1 MAHHGATSRNR
12 LSRVAGWSLGVALCL
27 GGGGALA
34 QTAVEYG
41 AVAAPQGSATA
52 AGATKVARA
61 APAGL
66 AAGRGQGGTADPRP
80 APSRGEGPNCSGEV
94 MAPTVVSVA
103 AGKSTMLRLPEPVVR
118 RSLGDPTVVDVRLV
132 SPQLLYVLGM
142 SNGSTNMILQGKSG
156 RCMVV
161 DVVVGFDTAGLRAKI
176 IELLPNETEV
186 KVTSA
191 ADSLVLS
198 GVVSDAVSANQ
209 VVALANAYVRL
220 PAPGSGQS
228 AAPVATTGSSASQNL
243 VSPRVVNMMAVA
255 APQQVM
261 LEVKIAEV
269 NKTLLEKMGANTNF
283 TLPGSVGFIRNLSS
297 SFFSSVTGSG
307 GSTGTGTATNPGPG
321 GLNLFS
327 SKKTQVQLNGQ
338 DQDSLVKILAEPNL
352 IAISGQE
359 ASFLSGGK
367 IFIPVAQN
375 GALGGASTITLEE
388 REFGVGL
395 RFTPTVLSGGR
406 VNLKVAPEVSDVNPN
421 GIGVSLAGGTG
432 GTSILPSINTRRAAT
447 TVQLMDGQSF
457 AIGGLI
463 NNHVQHDIAK
473 FPFLGDVPI
482 LGALFRSDS
491 FQNDRTELLFVVTV
505 HLVKPLPSNYALPT
519 DSYTQPGRARRLFFG
534 RMEGAAPDKPDAPD
548 QDDDDGQAQAATPPE
563 APSTK
568 PAGGFEV
575 K

>member
-220 PAPGSGQS
+220 PAPGTGQT
-228 AAPVATTGSSASQNL
+228 APPVATTGSSNAQSL
-243 VSPRVVNMMAVA
+243 VSPRVVNMMMVA

-261 LEVKIAEV
+261 LEVKVAEV
-269 NKTLLEKMGANTNF
+269 NKTLLDKIGAKTNF
-283 TLPGSVGFIRNLSS
+283 SAGTNGWFRSFSTGFL
-297 SFFSSVTGSG
+297 SG
-307 GSTGTGTATNPGPG
+307 GSGSVDI
-321 GLNLFS
+321 FK
-327 SKKTQVQLNGQ
+327 SKKFLATIDGE
-338 DQDSLVKILAEPNL
+338 DKDDLVKILAEPNL

-359 ASFLSGGK
+359 GSFLAGGK

-406 VNLKVAPEVSDVNPN
+406 INLKVAPEVSEVNPD
-421 GIGVSLAGGTG
+421 GIGVSVNTALLS
-432 GTSILPSINTRRAAT
+432 GTSILPSITTRRAST

-463 NNHVQHDIAK
+463 SNNVRHNITQ
-473 FPFLGDVPI
+473 FPFLGQIPI
-482 LGALFRSDS
+482 LGALFRSSS
-491 FQNDRTELLFVVTV
+491 FQNDRTELLFVITP
-505 HLVKPLPSNYALPT
+505 HLVKPLPPEYALPT
-519 DSYTQPGRARRLFFG
+519 DAYTEPSRVDNVLFGKMEGRAPEKADKTDKDG
-534 RMEGAAPDKPDAPD
+534 SKATDKGSEPAAAGNAKPTD
-548 QDDDDGQAQAATPPE
+548 
-563 APSTK
+563 
-568 PAGGFEV
+568 GFEV